1 MHTPMEYFSGFFLSS
16 APSVF
21 FIGALDCYAS
31 ELKGRNLCEYPSKEK
46 IMRLVFS
53 LLPDFA
59 LV

>member
-1 MHTPMEYFSGFFLSS
+1 MEYFSGFFVSS